1 MSSSYPFIIR
11 SAFTQLPALKNY
23 DVHTGSFLS
32 DLSFS
37 FPLSWF
43 RFVLPGTTSPF
54 IQSYNHV
61 GSHYASGTVLGA
73 GDQYSAS
80 AVKELIVQ
88 GGET

>member
-11 SAFTQLPALKNY
+11 GTFTQLPALKNY
-23 DVHTGSFLS
+23 DVHSGSFLR

-43 RFVLPGTTSPF
+43 RFILPGTTAPF
-54 IQSYNHV
+54 IHAYNHV
-61 GSHYASGTVLGA
+61 GSHYDSGTVLGA

-80 AVKELIVQ
+80 AVQELT
-88 GGET
+88 G